1 MKMKL
6 ISVKQTPASSKKK
19 LIAIFDDGMKISF
32 GSKGSMTFAEGATEQ
47 TKKLYLARHSK
58 DNENWRIHSAGA
70 LARWVLWSARSIAE
84 GIKNYNK
91 NVS

>member
-1 MKMKL
+1 MKL
-6 ISVKQTPASSKKK
+6 ISVKKTPASSKKK

-32 GSKGSMTFAEGATEQ
+32 GSKGSLTFADGASEQ
-47 TKKLYLARHSK
+47 TKNNYIARHK
-58 DNENWRIHSAGA
+58 VNEDFHKHGPAA
-70 LARWVLWSARSIAE
+70 LARWVLWSSRSIAE